1 MAVNGTHAA
10 WGHPTSLI
18 PRPSYRPV
26 FDCFQYAEMEG
37 EGLGPFYDMNDAS
50 VYLGRQRGERVSDR
64 KNAFMHMFLV
74 LNSSAWGI
82 NYKIRS
88 KACSFDGGTFSPSV
102 YQGGHWH
109 HSCDKMDQV
118 FPLQFFILQVI
129 KNRKVGRPENEAITR
144 PHLTWHPLHSHYIGE
159 SAYPYITH
167 KRLPEII
174 VGENPN
180 TPLLLPKVLVSWSN
194 HQVDKYQT

>member
-1 MAVNGTHAA
+1 MVHMLHEVIRLASFPGLPTVQFLIASSMQKWRGEA
-10 WGHPTSLI
+10 WVH
-18 PRPSYRPV
+18 
-26 FDCFQYAEMEG
+26 
-37 EGLGPFYDMNDAS
+37 
-50 VYLGRQRGERVSDR
+50 LGRQRGERVSDR
-64 KNAFMHMFLV
+64 KNTFMHVFLV
-74 LNSSAWGI
+74 LNSNTWGR
-82 NYKIRS
+82 NQAR
-88 KACSFDGGTFSPSV
+88 SFDGGTPPHPSSV

-129 KNRKVGRPENEAITR
+129 KNWKVGRPENEAITR
-144 PHLTWHPLHSHYIGE
+144 PHLTWHSLHLHYIGE

-194 HQVDKYQT
+194 HQVDKYQTQESGC